1 MKKII
6 LPIIALVF
14 SLNVLAQEGRDKI
27 KALKVS
33 FITEKIELTQTEAQ
47 QFWPIYNDYE
57 KATFK
62 IKMEEI
68 RSIRLEIKNN
78 VSSLSDKKASE
89 LLDKLS
95 KAENKLHDEEINL
108 NNKLLKIISP
118 KKILLLK
125 VAEEDFK
132 RKMFD
137 QYKKMKREKQQD

>member
-6 LPIIALVF
+6 LPLIALLF
-14 SLNVLAQEGRDKI
+14 SLSVLSQEGRDKI

-33 FITEKIELTQTEAQ
+33 FITEKLELTQAEAQ
-47 QFWPIYNDYE
+47 QFWPVYNEYE
-57 KATFK
+57 KVTLK
-62 IKMEEI
+62 IKFEDLRNI
-68 RSIRLEIKNN
+68 RHEIKDNIN
-78 VSSLSDKKASE
+78 SLTDKKASE

-95 KAENKLHDEEINL
+95 KAENKLHEEENNL
-108 NNKLLKIISP
+108 NTKLLKIISP

-137 QYKKMKREKQQD
+137 QYKKMKRDNKQD

>member
-6 LPIIALVF
+6 LPLIALLF
-14 SLNVLAQEGRDKI
+14 SLSVLAQEGRDKI

-33 FITEKIELTQTEAQ
+33 FITEKLELTQAEAQ
-47 QFWPIYNDYE
+47 QFWPVYNEYE
-57 KATFK
+57 KVTLK
-62 IKMEEI
+62 IKFEDLRNI
-68 RSIRLEIKNN
+68 RHEIKDNIN
-78 VSSLSDKKASE
+78 SLTDKKASE

-95 KAENKLHDEEINL
+95 KAENKLHEEENNL
-108 NNKLLKIISP
+108 NTKLLKIISP

-137 QYKKMKREKQQD
+137 QYKKMKRDNKQD

>member
-1 MKKII
+1 MKKILI
-6 LPIIALVF
+6 LTVIFLC
-14 SLNVLAQEGRDKI
+14 SLAVTAQESRDKI

-33 FITEKIELTQTEAQ
+33 FITEKLELTQIEAQ

-57 KATFK
+57 NVTHK
-62 IKMEEI
+62 IKFEDLRNI
-68 RSIRLEIKNN
+68 RREIKEN
-78 VSSLSDKKASE
+78 VNSLSDKKASE

-95 KAENKLHDEEINL
+95 KIESKLYEEEISF
-108 NNKLLKIISP
+108 NNKLAKVISP

-137 QYKKMKREKQQD
+137 QYKKMKRDNKPN

>member
-1 MKKII
+1 MKKILI
-6 LPIIALVF
+6 LTVIFLC
-14 SLNVLAQEGRDKI
+14 SLAVTAQESRDKI

-33 FITEKIELTQTEAQ
+33 FITEKLELTQIEAQ

-57 KATFK
+57 NVTHK
-62 IKMEEI
+62 IKFEDLRNI
-68 RSIRLEIKNN
+68 RREIKDN
-78 VSSLSDKKASE
+78 VNSLSDKKASE

-95 KAENKLHDEEINL
+95 KIESKLYEEEISF
-108 NNKLLKIISP
+108 NNKLAKVISP

-137 QYKKMKREKQQD
+137 QYKKMKRDNKPN